1 MPGLSSE
8 QLTPSRHNLLL
19 ATCGQRPGNE
29 QLPFAGLQQGF
40 QSAWSIF
47 INSFEAMSG
56 GWCSHQTTN
65 ASATGLGSFHTQLE
79 FKTPNMVPEK
89 LSWFAQTVPPTEASA
104 QRGGTVSPITGFCA
118 EGFGDA
124 CREVDAGHSPGL
136 PARHSS
142 LSLMPSGPDRLSL
155 QSVTSRGTADRAM
168 SQAEA
173 YQSLATSSCSMHSL
187 KGNKTTSPNQDR
199 AMVATLCRGGN
210 NSEANG
216 TTDLLAVFDG
226 HGEGGHWVSE
236 TCCEALPKLLLRR
249 LAQASSAQAAGSGG
263 QASGAQCS
271 SPTARN
277 PQEADGRPGTE
288 WWREAAI
295 QAFEDMHAILE
306 TSTAKVMAREDKDEQ
321 LALEGDQREGGM
333 LELSTCGQPAI
344 DARTSGT
351 TATVLLLLPS
361 RRLLAAHVGDS
372 RAVFGTRRRGPDR
385 ALPWRAIELTRDH
398 KPDLPD
404 ERQRIEDTGAQV
416 VVVGCPPHS
425 THRVFTPHQS
435 WPSINMSRSLGDLH
449 AHTQGLSSAAE
460 ANLVEQLWDPAME
473 EAVLILGSDGIWDV
487 LDGLAAVELAAHARQ
502 QGNDPAAILAH
513 EAYDR
518 WNKRGLQGGYTDD
531 ITVIVKFL

>member
-1 MPGLSSE
+1 
-8 QLTPSRHNLLL
+8 
-19 ATCGQRPGNE
+19 
-29 QLPFAGLQQGF
+29 
-40 QSAWSIF
+40 
-47 INSFEAMSG
+47 
-56 GWCSHQTTN
+56 
-65 ASATGLGSFHTQLE
+65 
-79 FKTPNMVPEK
+79 
-89 LSWFAQTVPPTEASA
+89 
-104 QRGGTVSPITGFCA
+104 
-118 EGFGDA
+118 
-124 CREVDAGHSPGL
+124 
-136 PARHSS
+136 
-142 LSLMPSGPDRLSL
+142 
-155 QSVTSRGTADRAM
+155 
-168 SQAEA
+168 
-173 YQSLATSSCSMHSL
+173 
-187 KGNKTTSPNQDR
+187 
-199 AMVATLCRGGN
+199 MVAMLCRGACG
-210 NSEANG
+210 NSEATG
-216 TTDLLAVFDG
+216 ATDLLAVFDG

-236 TCCEALPKLLLRR
+236 TCCEVLPKLLLRR
-249 LAQASSAQAAGSGG
+249 LAQAHTAHTGGSGG
-263 QASGAQCS
+263 QVSGA
-271 SPTARN
+271 ARN

-306 TSTAKVMAREDKDEQ
+306 TSTAKVMAREEKDEQ
-321 LALEGDQREGGM
+321 LALEGEPREGGI
-333 LELSTCGQPAI
+333 LEMSTCGQPAI

-372 RAVFGTRRRGPDR
+372 RAVFGTRRRGSDR
-385 ALPWRAIELTRDH
+385 AQPWRAIELTRDH

-404 ERQRIEDTGAQV
+404 ERQRIEDAGAQV
-416 VVVGCPPHS
+416 VVVGCAPHS

-487 LDGLAAVELAAHARQ
+487 LDGLAAVELVAHARQ
-502 QGNDPAAILAH
+502 QGNDPATVLSH